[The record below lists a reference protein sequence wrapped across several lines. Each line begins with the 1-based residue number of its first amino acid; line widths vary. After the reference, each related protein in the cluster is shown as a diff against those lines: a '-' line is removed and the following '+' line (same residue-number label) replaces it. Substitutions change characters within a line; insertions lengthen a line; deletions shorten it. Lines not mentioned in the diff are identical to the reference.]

1 MRGYMSH
8 HTHYFW
14 AVKLPDAIKQR
25 IYNELNNAQSIFR
38 FQRWVHRDDYHIT
51 LAFLGGAD
59 EERLQTAIDLVTKA
73 MTEEKSFPLQIV
85 GLNIFGNNKA
95 PRIFWGAVNEEER
108 LYELQAIVHKKCLEA
123 GFTLESRPYHPH
135 ITIARK
141 WSAQE
146 EFDSQILT
154 KHNPF
159 LDRHLCFTVNE
170 IVLYKT
176 NLDKT
181 PKYEPIIR
189 CSLQ

>member
-1 MRGYMSH
+1 MSH

-14 AVKLPDAIKQR
+14 AVKLPDDIKR
-25 IYNELNNAQSIFR
+25 SIHDELNSVQHIFQ
-38 FQRWVHRDDYHIT
+38 FQRWVHKEDYHIT
-51 LAFLGGAD
+51 LAFLGATD
-59 EERLQTAIDLVTKA
+59 EQRLQEAIDLVGNA
-73 MTEEKSFPLQIV
+73 ITEEKSFPLEII
-85 GLNIFGNNKA
+85 GLNVFGNSKA
-95 PRIFWGAVNEEER
+95 PRVFWGAVNEEER
-108 LYELQAIVHKKCLEA
+108 LYELQAIVHKQCLEA

-146 EFDSQILT
+146 EFDTDILT

-159 LDRHLCFTVNE
+159 QEKLLCFTVNE

-181 PKYEPIIR
+181 PKYEPIVR
-189 CSLQ
+189 FSLE